1 MTAERA
7 QCGPESHVAQA
18 GQAVPRAASA
28 LKPADRTAPAEPLTQ
43 ADPTTRP
50 GPLTRADRV
59 GRVDRAAMPADLAVI
74 VVSTNE
80 GRWLPACLDSVFARA
95 GGIALDVV
103 VVDNESDDGTRE
115 LVERHYPAARVVA
128 AENRGFAH
136 ANNRAL
142 LGCRARY
149 VLFLNPDTELV
160 RGTLAEL
167 VRALD
172 ERPRVGLVG
181 VRHLGGDGALYP
193 TIRRFP
199 NALRAVGE
207 ALGAERLPGPRRLAR
222 ALRERELDPR
232 AYEREGECDWTT
244 GAFMLARREA
254 LQAAG
259 LLDERFFIY
268 SEETDLCRRI
278 KDAGWQVRHLPALTI
293 VHYAGKGG
301 LNPRMEAQD
310 AYARLQYA
318 RKHLSPLHRGAYR
331 LALGLGRAL
340 RWLRAVLRGEPRE
353 REAHAAALAV
363 LAARARPPFGA
374 PPAVALRSRERASG
388 RGA

>member
-1 MTAERA
+1 VAFERA
-7 QCGPESHVAQA
+7 HDGSAGGVAA
-18 GQAVPRAASA
+18 
-28 LKPADRTAPAEPLTQ
+28 AEP
-43 ADPTTRP
+43 
-50 GPLTRADRV
+50 PLTRTDPAGARRDL
-59 GRVDRAAMPADLAVI
+59 AAAPADLAVI
-74 VVSTNE
+74 VVSTDE
-80 GRWLPACLDSVFARA
+80 ARWLPACLDSVFARA

-103 VVDNESDDGTRE
+103 VADNDSDDGTRE
-115 LVERHYPAARVVA
+115 LVESRYPAARVVRSA
-128 AENRGFAH
+128 NRGFAH

-142 LGCRARY
+142 LSCSAHY

-160 RGTLAEL
+160 SGTLAQL

-172 ERPRVGLVG
+172 ERPGVGLVG
-181 VRHLGGDGALYP
+181 VRHLDGEGALYP

-199 NALRAVGE
+199 NALRALGQ
-207 ALGAERLPGPRRLAR
+207 ALGAERLRGPSVLTR

-278 KDAGWQVRHLPALTI
+278 KDAGFEVRHLPEMTI

-301 LNPRMEAQD
+301 VSPRMEAQD

-318 RKHLSPLHRGAYR
+318 RKHFSPPHRGAYR
-331 LALGLGRAL
+331 LALMLGRAL
-340 RWLRAVLRGEPRE
+340 RWLRAAVRAEPRA

-363 LAARARPPFGA
+363 LAGRARPPFGE
-374 PPAVALRSRERASG
+374 PARTALRPSRLAPG
-388 RGA
+388 RGRA